1 MKQKFLLIALLSLF
15 TTITSY
21 ADEPL
26 AIKGKPILT
35 IFTNYKAGLGS
46 QNELS
51 GFNIDRAFIGYGVTL
66 PKGFSAKGI
75 VNTTT
80 KRVDDKMEY
89 DVYLKNIQVD
99 WSNDKF
105 FASMGLINLMQFS
118 EQERIWGHRYIFKSF
133 QEEYGFTFCEDV
145 GILAG
150 YHFADWISM
159 DVAFTNG
166 EGRLFKNTNNDFRYG
181 VGLSIKPTRGLLLRA
196 YFDSYDDMIGID
208 GETKDQ
214 MSYALFV
221 GYEHKRFTVGAEYNS
236 SYNYQFAKG
245 KDMRGYSLYATVPIR
260 KGVSVYGRFDMLKSS
275 NNWESERAGNM
286 IIAGFDYQPIK
297 QIRIS
302 PNFQSWKG
310 VNSQRENY
318 LLLSLELKI

>member
-1 MKQKFLLIALLSLF
+1 MKQKFLLIALLLLF
-15 TTITSY
+15 TTITGY
-21 ADEPL
+21 ADEPSK
-26 AIKGKPILT
+26 IKGKPILT
-35 IFTNYKAGLGS
+35 VFTNYKTGLGS

-51 GFNIDRAFIGYGVTL
+51 GFNIDRAFMGYAVTL
-66 PKGFSAKGI
+66 PEGFSAKGI

-80 KRVDDKMEY
+80 QRVGDKMEY
-89 DVYLKNIQVD
+89 NVYLKNIQVD

-133 QEEYGFTFCEDV
+133 QEEYGFTFCEDIGV
-145 GILAG
+145 LAG
-150 YHFADWISM
+150 YHFADWLSM

-166 EGRLFKNTNNDFRYG
+166 EGRNFKNANNDFRYG
-181 VGLSIKPTRGLLLRA
+181 VGLSIKPIAGLLLRG
-196 YFDSYDDMIGID
+196 YFDYYDDMIQLN
-208 GETKDQ
+208 GETRDQ
-214 MSYALFV
+214 FSYSLLA
-221 GYEHKRFTVGAEYNS
+221 GYEHEKFTIGAEYNS

-245 KDMRGYSLYATVPIR
+245 KDMRGYSLYATVPLC
-260 KGVSVYGRFDMLKSS
+260 KEFSVYGRFDMLESS
-275 NNWESERAGNM
+275 NNWVSDRAGNM

-310 VNSQRENY
+310 ANSKRENY
-318 LLLSLELKI
+318 LLLSFEFKV